1 MKILF
6 VFTGGTIGSTKQ
18 GKLIGTDKGKPY
30 VLLQMYH
37 RAYGLDFEYECVTPY
52 IALSENNTGETLRPL
67 FACIKEHIDCGYDG
81 IVVTHGTDTLQYSA
95 AALAYAFADIQIPL
109 CLVSSNYPLE
119 DPRANG
125 LANLRGAVRF
135 IREVNTPGVWV
146 SYQNTGEAL
155 CIHRGTRLM
164 DGMAFTDRV
173 ESILS
178 THYGTF
184 MGEAPF
190 VKNLNYRES
199 PNGMSATG
207 VLPLDEV
214 SAQILR
220 VNPHPGMVYP
230 ALGAGV
236 RYVLHTSYHSGTI
249 NTVSGEALRFFA
261 EAKERGIPVFLTGVM
276 PGDAYASTEAFEA
289 LGIQRLYNLASVA
302 AYMKLW
308 MLDALRGGEPITA
321 ELLQT
326 PLAGDVVPE

>member
-1 MKILF
+1 VIR
-6 VFTGGTIGSTKQ
+6 TDGSR
-18 GKLIGTDKGKPY
+18 PR
-30 VLLQMYH
+30 VLLDAYE
-37 RAYGLDFEYECVTPY
+37 RAYGLSFAYDVVEPY
-52 IALSENNTGETLRPL
+52 TALSENNTGVTLRAL
-67 FACIKEHIDCGYDG
+67 CACVAAYKDAGYDG

-95 AALAYAFADIQIPL
+95 AALSYAFADITLPL
-109 CLVSSNYPLE
+109 CLVSANYPVE
-119 DPRANG
+119 DARSNA

-308 MLDALRGGEPITA
+308 MLDALRGGEPVTA